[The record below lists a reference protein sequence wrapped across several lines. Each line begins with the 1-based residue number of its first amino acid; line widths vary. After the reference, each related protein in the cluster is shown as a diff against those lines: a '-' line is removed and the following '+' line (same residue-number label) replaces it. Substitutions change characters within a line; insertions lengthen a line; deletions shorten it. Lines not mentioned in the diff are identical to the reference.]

1 MKLKFL
7 GVFGFLT
14 IFLLFGLSQVS
25 EAFNY
30 STSIDI
36 HNETSDL
43 ISKEGGGKKGGGK
56 KGGGKKG
63 GGNKGGGKKGG
74 GNKGGVNEKEDKTLE
89 TNSDKVQS
97 NIESIRKK
105 AKERFKKWKENK
117 I

>member
-30 STSIDI
+30 LTSIDI

-56 KGGGKKG
+56 
-63 GGNKGGGKKGG
+63 
-74 GNKGGVNEKEDKTLE
+74 KGGVNEKEDKTLE

-105 AKERFKKWKENK
+105 AKERYKKWKENK